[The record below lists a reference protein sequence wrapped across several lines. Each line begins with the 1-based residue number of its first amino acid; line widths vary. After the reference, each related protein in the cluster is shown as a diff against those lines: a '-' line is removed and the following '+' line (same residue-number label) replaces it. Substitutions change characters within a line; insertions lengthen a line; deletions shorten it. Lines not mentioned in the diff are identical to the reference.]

1 MTNTTKAP
9 GETKVGFIGTGVM
22 GKSMA
27 GHIQQ
32 AGYPLHVYT
41 RTAAKAE
48 TLVKEGAVW
57 HDTPGKLAAACD
69 VIITM
74 VGYPKDVEEI
84 YLGRMVSW
92 PMPNRGH
99 I

>member
-32 AGYPLHVYT
+32 AGYPPHVYT

-48 TLVKEGAVW
+48 ALVKEGAVW
-57 HDTPGKLAAACD
+57 HDTPGKLGWR
-69 VIITM
+69 V
-74 VGYPKDVEEI
+74 
-84 YLGRMVSW
+84 
-92 PMPNRGH
+92 
-99 I
+99 